1 MASTG
6 KKFSIDADVLIQSH
20 RERMPLDVAPGFWE
34 GLEDAGRAG
43 RVVVI
48 RSVFKEIASGG
59 DELAAWIREREA
71 LFVEEDRDQDTQ
83 LQYVNLTARIADR
96 KPPYRTNALE
106 EFFGKA
112 DSWLVAQAAA
122 HDYVVVTQEAMA
134 PDGLRQV
141 KIPDAC
147 ALLEVP
153 CIKTIELIRTLG
165 IKLIRG

>member
-1 MASTG
+1 MAPT

-20 RERMPLDVAPGFWE
+20 RERMPLDIAPGFWE
-34 GLEDAGRAG
+34 GLEEAGRAG
-43 RVVVI
+43 RVIVI

-59 DELAAWIREREA
+59 DELAAWIQEREA
-71 LFVEEDRDQDTQ
+71 IFVQEDRDDETQ
-83 LQYVNLTARIADR
+83 LRYADLTAKIADR
-96 KPPYRTNALE
+96 QPQYRLHALE

-122 HDYVVVTQEAMA
+122 HDCVVVTQEAMA

-147 ALLEVP
+147 ALLKVP
-153 CIKTIELIRTLG
+153 CVKTIELIRTLG
-165 IKLIRG
+165 IKLVRG